1 MENKAFIYSS
11 KAPSNEQMAK
21 FKAFLK
27 KKYNKDINVTWLY
40 STAFKMGFRLVYQN
54 DIFDYNLLDKLA
66 KFEQEIKSVDVDDQN
81 IIPLIKE
88 KIDGFNYQVKA
99 RQVGKVLSVMDGVVK
114 IEGLKEATYGEIIHF
129 ESGVKGMV
137 QFLNQD
143 YISCILFSSDSEVH
157 QGDKAYRTL
166 RTAGIMVGEE
176 FLGRV
181 VDPLGNAIDGLG
193 EIRTDKY
200 YEIEREAP
208 SIIDRRSVYRPLE
221 TGILTIDSMFPIGRG
236 QRELIIGDRQTGK
249 TAIALDAILNQKGKG
264 VICIYVAIGQKAS
277 SVALLVEN
285 LRKRNALDYT
295 IVVAA
300 FASDPSSILY
310 IAPYAATSLGEYF
323 MENGK
328 DVLIVY
334 DDLSKHAI
342 AYRTISLLLGR
353 APGREA
359 YPGDVF
365 YLHSRLLERSSQLND
380 KLGGGSMTALPIVET
395 QASDVSA
402 YIPTNIISITD
413 GQIFL
418 ESDMFNSGQRPA
430 INIGLSVSRVGGD
443 AQTKAIK
450 KASGTL
456 RLDLSQYREMEVF
469 TQFASD
475 LDDVTKN
482 LLVYGKGLMEILK
495 QGQYCPLKQYEEVI
509 VLVTALNHLFI
520 NVDIKHIKDCE
531 MKLLAHFNQNE
542 SLLCESLENNKT
554 LDEATKVSILRVA
567 KEFIQNYLKGL
578 NDEHKGN

>member
-1 MENKAFIYSS
+1 M
-11 KAPSNEQMAK
+11 
-21 FKAFLK
+21 
-27 KKYNKDINVTWLY
+27 
-40 STAFKMGFRLVYQN
+40 
-54 DIFDYNLLDKLA
+54 
-66 KFEQEIKSVDVDDQN
+66 
-81 IIPLIKE
+81 
-88 KIDGFNYQVKA
+88 
-99 RQVGKVLSVMDGVVK
+99 
-114 IEGLKEATYGEIIHF
+114 
-129 ESGVKGMV
+129 
-137 QFLNQD
+137 
-143 YISCILFSSDSEVH
+143 
-157 QGDKAYRTL
+157 
-166 RTAGIMVGEE
+166 
-176 FLGRV
+176 
-181 VDPLGNAIDGLG
+181 
-193 EIRTDKY
+193 
-200 YEIEREAP
+200 
-208 SIIDRRSVYRPLE
+208 
-221 TGILTIDSMFPIGRG
+221 
-236 QRELIIGDRQTGK
+236 
-249 TAIALDAILNQKGKG
+249 
-264 VICIYVAIGQKAS
+264 
-277 SVALLVEN
+277 
-285 LRKRNALDYT
+285 
-295 IVVAA
+295 AA

-443 AQTKAIK
+443 AQTKAVK

-495 QGQYCPLKQYEEVI
+495 QGQYSPLKQYEEVI

-554 LDEATKVSILRVA
+554 LDEATKVSIIRVA